1 MNSLDKSIFYIY
13 TPRWRDNAAGIKV
26 LHLLCEA
33 INQKNGSAWLVF
45 SNPSRKDSGVNPDL
59 MTPVLSRKAM
69 KEHQKLG
76 LSVSVVYTETI
87 AGNPLRADRV
97 IRWLLNYPGAL
108 GGPTEYSD
116 KEWVISYSG
125 KISEKNKSG
134 SDVLYLPIID
144 PIELPKGLSKTPGL
158 NLVYAGKYRAFVG
171 PPEIPRDLKYVEIFR
186 DGGKR
191 QPRSEVLEL
200 LAKAECLYLWENSS
214 IAVEAQLLD
223 TPCMFIKNPFLG
235 ELIAEKELGT
245 AGSGYGFSSE
255 SRENAKKTLPEF
267 QQLYSR
273 ARANFWNQLEFIL
286 SKNETRWSNTENSI
300 IKLPGYF
307 SSNIKHQTFL
317 FFGVIKGQGFLT
329 ALKVLKKFINR
340 N

>member
-1 MNSLDKSIFYIY
+1 MNSLNKSIFYIY
-13 TPRWRDNAAGIKV
+13 TPRWRDNAAGIKA
-26 LHLLCEA
+26 LHLLCDA

-45 SNPSRKDSGVNPDL
+45 SNPSRNDSGVNPKL
-59 MTPVLSRKAM
+59 KTPVLSRKIL

-76 LSVSVVYTETI
+76 FSASVVYTETI

-116 KEWVISYSG
+116 KEWVVSYSG

-144 PIELPKGLSKTPGL
+144 PSELPNGLSKTPGL

-171 PPEIPRDLKYVEIFR
+171 QPEIPQGLHYVEIYR
-186 DGGKR
+186 DGVKR

-200 LAKAECLYLWENSS
+200 LGKAECLYLWENSS
-214 IAVEAQLLD
+214 IAVEAMLLG

-235 ELIAEKELGT
+235 ELIAENELGT
-245 AGSGYGFSSE
+245 VGSGYGFSSE
-255 SRENAKKTLPEF
+255 SFENAKETLPEF
-267 QQLYSR
+267 QRIYMA
-273 ARANFWNQLEFIL
+273 ARANFWNQLELIL
-286 SKNETRWSNTENSI
+286 NKNETYWSNTDNSS
-300 IKLPGYF
+300 IKLPNYF
-307 SSNIKHQTFL
+307 SSNVKHKIFL
-317 FFGVIKGQGFLT
+317 FFGIIRGQGFLT
-329 ALKVLKKFINR
+329 ALKVLRKFISR
-340 N
+340 D